1 MCTVGAVPFQ
11 AAAAAGKPYVWA
23 IDGISDDASGMLF
36 GQLLAVVNGC
46 IEPELTRRLTVSHV
60 LESLMTLQR
69 DVTVAAAA
77 PSAGA
82 GGSSAAEPGGSAAG
96 AGVSVAG
103 AGSSVARAGGSVA
116 GGAAAGAAGV
126 PPPSVPATPAYDVLA
141 IVSAME
147 ALGIDT
153 AAVIDA
159 IGGMS
164 TSSLEAQCAAGVSL
178 AECIAVRDALASVD
192 GTPAP
197 TKVIVALLTVAS
209 LVCVE
214 ELCCVVLRVAPAG
227 VNVDVVLLVWL

>member
-46 IEPELTRRLTVSHV
+46 VAPEPTRRLTVPHV
-60 LESLMTLQR
+60 LESLTTLQR
-69 DVTVAAAA
+69 DVAAAAA

-82 GGSSAAEPGGSAAG
+82 GG
-96 AGVSVAG
+96 V
-103 AGSSVARAGGSVA
+103 VA
-116 GGAAAGAAGV
+116 GGAAASPVGV
-126 PPPSVPATPAYDVLA
+126 LPPSVPATSVYDVLA

-147 ALGIDT
+147 ALSIDT

-164 TSSLEAQCAAGVSL
+164 TSSLDTLRAAGVSF
-178 AECIAVRDALASVD
+178 ANGMAVKRALTATVGAASV
-192 GTPAP
+192 TAVPA
-197 TKVIVALLTVAS
+197 
-209 LVCVE
+209 
-214 ELCCVVLRVAPAG
+214 RVG
-227 VNVDVVLLVWL
+227 SC